1 MAKRNTIQKQLVAT
15 AVKLL
20 PEHVTADEVYE
31 RIIMEYPGISKGTVY
46 RNLNALVEEK
56 NLVKLAV
63 PNGADYFDY
72 VLVPHHHIQCGCCG
86 RLMNI
91 SQQDDLAQ
99 LGDIIEKMTGYK
111 LESTTFIFT
120 GICPQCQKQAT
131 AEEPKQQCKK

>member
-15 AVKLL
+15 AIKLL

-46 RNLNALVEEK
+46 RNLNSLVEEGG
-56 NLVKLAV
+56 LVKVAV

-72 VLVPHHHIQCGCCG
+72 VLTPHHHIQCGCCG

-99 LGDIIEKMTGYK
+99 LGDRIEKMTGYK
-111 LESTTFIFT
+111 LESPNFIFT
-120 GICPQCQKQAT
+120 GICPECQKKSA
-131 AEEPKQQCKK
+131 AEEQK

>member
-15 AVKLL
+15 AIKLL

-56 NLVKLAV
+56 SLVKVAV
-63 PNGADYFDY
+63 TNGADYFDY
-72 VLVPHHHIQCGCCG
+72 VLTPHHHIQCSCCG

-91 SQQDDLAQ
+91 SRQDDLAQ
-99 LGDIIEKMTGYK
+99 LGARIEKMTGYR
-111 LESTTFIFT
+111 LESSSFIFT
-120 GICPQCQKQAT
+120 GICPECQKKAV
-131 AEEPKQQCKK
+131 AEEQE